1 MHIFGGDMTNLT
13 IKHNPLIVPSQVSV
27 PSPETAHRLLVL
39 VSGVDADLT
48 AITRRVWE
56 LAETT
61 KANIK
66 FLGLSNDAMEESGLR
81 RRLATMFAMVN
92 YDNVSAETEI
102 ITGKN
107 WRKAV
112 KSRCQP
118 GDMVVC
124 FKEQRAGLLQRP
136 LSQILQAD
144 LDVPIY
150 ILSDLNPKA
159 GSSTNWP
166 ILAAAWIG
174 FTAIVLGFLFL
185 QVEIYHLASNWA
197 TTLELLSTA
206 VEFWLIWVWN
216 NFVR

>member
-1 MHIFGGDMTNLT
+1 MTHLT
-13 IKHNPLIVPSQVSV
+13 IKHQPLIVSSYASLPR
-27 PSPETAHRLLVL
+27 PEAARRLLVL

-48 AITRRVWE
+48 VTRRVWE

-66 FLGLSNDAMEESGLR
+66 FLGLCNDAMPEAALR
-81 RRLATMFAMVN
+81 RTLATMSAMVN

-102 ITGKN
+102 TTGKN
-107 WRKAV
+107 WVEAV

-144 LDVPIY
+144 LDVPLY
-150 ILSDLNPKA
+150 ILSDLNPENN
-159 GSSTNWP
+159 SSANWP

-174 FTAIVLGFLFL
+174 FTAIILGFLFL
-185 QVEIYHLASNWA
+185 QVEIYHLARNWA

-206 VEFWLIWVWN
+206 VEFWLIWIWN
-216 NFVR
+216 SFVR